1 MFKVEIIGN
10 LGADVEIKEHQ
21 GKKFASF
28 RVAHSEK
35 FTDAAGNQTEQT
47 DWFNVTL
54 NDVDSKVIQYL
65 KQGVKV
71 FVRGNARL
79 RCYSSPKLRMMVAGC
94 DIFAREIELCGGSS
108 DDVPRQLVIPET
120 SELTSVSKYYWCDY
134 KTTGMKKED
143 VRQLIDARGN
153 QYMMDYHGFVTP
165 VAPEVEESETNQSE

>member
-1 MFKVEIIGN
+1 MFKVEILGN

-54 NDVDSKVIQYL
+54 NDVDSKIIQYL

-94 DIFAREIELCGGSS
+94 DIFAREIELCGGVS
-108 DDVPRQLVIPET
+108 DTVPRQLIIPET
-120 SELTSVSKYYWCDY
+120 SEIVNVSKFYWCDC
-134 KTTGMKKED
+134 KTKGMGKNDRRE
-143 VRQLIDARGN
+143 LIDTRGN
-153 QYMMDYHGFVTP
+153 QYVMDFHGFVAP
-165 VAPEVEESETNQSE
+165 VMPEVEESETTQSE